1 MTEKVDERIKFE
13 TEKHVKPHFM
23 IVILIETFLSRGNN

>member
-13 TEKHVKPHFM
+13 TEKHVKLIFK
-23 IVILIETFLSRGNN
+23 IVIPIEVSISR